1 MELQCWSVLLPSKR
15 ALGFSRDR
23 LRPNFNLR
31 EDIMKNKFF
40 AELSRRLRAEQIQSS
55 IVEGKR
61 LDVFLEG
68 QPVLYVAPSSDVF
81 LLPGG
86 SKNEAAN
93 DLYHQ
98 VATVADEVY

>member
-40 AELSRRLRAEQIQSS
+40 AELSRRLRAEQI
-55 IVEGKR
+55 
-61 LDVFLEG
+61 
-68 QPVLYVAPSSDVF
+68 
-81 LLPGG
+81 
-86 SKNEAAN
+86 
-93 DLYHQ
+93 
-98 VATVADEVY
+98 